1 MYCTVKAAHCI
12 NFRSHFCTFITSM
25 KKYWLSI
32 LILIFTTQYVLA
44 NHTKGGWMYYEYL
57 GTGAAANSSRYR
69 ITLKVY
75 TECVLNSGQADPT
88 APFTIFSAATFQQV
102 DNIAVSLQDEPNISN
117 CILPSC
123 QPCINNIPSICYKI
137 RSFTTVV
144 ELLNTSQGYII
155 SYQRCCRISGIANIQ
170 SPSNNFGETWT
181 VSIPGT
187 AVAATAPTNSSAI
200 FAQNDTAII
209 CANNSFTFDFSATD
223 INNDSLVYD
232 FVSAYAGANNT
243 SPQPTASSAP
253 PFPTLSYSGGYSGTS
268 PLGNG
273 VTINRNTGIVSGIAP
288 GIGVYVVTA
297 RVSEYR
303 RGTSIK
309 IAEVRKS
316 LHIQVADCNTI
327 KADLNLEYIEC
338 DGFTKTFINNATS
351 PLIQSYFWDFGDGQT
366 STAQSPTHTYADTG
380 VYRLKLV
387 VNRNAPCSDSATS
400 IVRVFPGFF
409 PAFDVLGQC
418 KNTPIQFNDRTTAT
432 YGVVNFWS
440 WNFGDAGSPTNTSA
454 LQNPTHVY
462 ANTNTY
468 NVSLIVASSKG
479 CRDTITQPVL
489 ITDKPA
495 INAGRDTLICS
506 IDTLQLNAI
515 GTGSF
520 LWQPN
525 YMISSLTIP
534 NPLVSPNVSTNYVVT
549 LTDPFGCVG
558 SDTIRINVVDLVTQS
573 LNPDTSIC
581 LTDPM
586 TLNLQSDALNFTWTE
601 TPNNNTITNVNIK
614 NPVIRPLVNTTYR
627 VNSRIGKCTAQ
638 NDITVRVVPYPNANA
653 GPNITIC
660 PGQNA
665 QLNATGGSIYTW
677 SPAAFLNDRNIAN
690 PLSVAPTSSVRYIV
704 TVTDVLGCPK
714 PVRDT
719 VLVNVDRIVA
729 NAGPADTS
737 VVLGQ
742 PVLLTATGSTNYLWS
757 PPTWL
762 SSINTASTISRPQNN
777 ITYRVR
783 VSNDVGCFDED
794 TIRVNVYFIE
804 PGFNVP
810 NAFTPNGDGKN
821 DKFRPIAIGM
831 QSVEVFR
838 VYNRFGQLLFSSTDV
853 LKSGGGW
860 DGTFRGRGQ
869 DPATYVWYAE
879 GTTYQNVKIKRKG
892 TVVLIRE

>member
-1 MYCTVKAAHCI
+1 MTLQRMRKSI
-12 NFRSHFCTFITSM
+12 FI
-25 KKYWLSI
+25 I
-32 LILIFTTQYVLA
+32 LLLLIIAKFSNA
-44 NHTKGGWMYYEYL
+44 NHISGGEMIYEYL
-57 GTGAAANSSRYR
+57 SSASNGSKVFR
-69 ITLKVY
+69 ITLRLFRDNNGGGAQMPGNVFIGVFNNDNNTPIQGSYFDVGITNSNPVSVIPPPPCMQNPPTINYSVGIYQFEVTLPNNTNGY
-75 TECVLNSGQADPT
+75 TASYQTCCRINPLQNVFTQNQPAQGEGSTYICTIPGSSLLSSGNNSSPQFKTELGPVCYNNDFTFDFGAIDPDGDSLVFSFCEAYNRGASTSSANVNPTTPPYQAVQYVNG
-88 APFTIFSAATFQQV
+88 FSASVPLGTRA
-102 DNIAVSLQDEPNISN
+102 S
-117 CILPSC
+117 
-123 QPCINNIPSICYKI
+123 INT
-137 RSFTTVV
+137 RTG
-144 ELLNTSQGYII
+144 L
-155 SYQRCCRISGIANIQ
+155 ISGIA
-170 SPSNNFGETWT
+170 PP
-181 VSIPGT
+181 PG
-187 AVAATAPTNSSAI
+187 
-200 FAQNDTAII
+200 
-209 CANNSFTFDFSATD
+209 
-223 INNDSLVYD
+223 
-232 FVSAYAGANNT
+232 
-243 SPQPTASSAP
+243 
-253 PFPTLSYSGGYSGTS
+253 
-268 PLGNG
+268 
-273 VTINRNTGIVSGIAP
+273 R
-288 GIGVYVVTA
+288 YVVC
-297 RVSEYR
+297 VCINEYR
-303 RGTSIK
+303 NGRLIGRH
-309 IAEVRKS
+309 RKDFILNVSDCS
-316 LHIQVADCNTI
+316 LT
-327 KADLNLEYIEC
+327 KASLAGIEPLC
-338 DGFTKTFINNATS
+338 DGFTKTFSNMTLSGNVQT
-351 PLIQSYFWDFGDGQT
+351 YFWDFGDGNT
-366 STAQSPTHTYADTG
+366 STVATPTHTYADTG
-380 VYRLKLV
+380 TYILKLV
-387 VNRNAPCSDSATS
+387 LNRGLACSDSDV
-400 IVRVFPGFF
+400 VRLGVFPGFF

-479 CRDTITQPVL
+479 CRDTIIQPVL

-506 IDTLQLNAI
+506 IDTLQLNAV

-534 NPLVSPNVSTNYVVT
+534 NPLVSPNVSTDYVVT

-558 SDTIRINVVDLVTQS
+558 SDTIRINVVDFVTQS

-581 LTDPM
+581 LTDLM
-586 TLNLQSDALNFTWTE
+586 TLNLQSNALNFTWTE
-601 TPNNNTITNVNIK
+601 TPNNNTITNANIK
-614 NPVIRPLVNTTYR
+614 NPVVRPLVNTTYR

-653 GPNITIC
+653 GLNITIC

-690 PLSVAPTSSVRYIV
+690 PLSVAPTSSVRYVV

-742 PVLLTATGSTNYLWS
+742 PVVLTATGSTNYLWS
-757 PPTWL
+757 PATWL

-838 VYNRFGQLLFSSTDV
+838 VYNRFGQLLFSSPDV